1 MDPFHL
7 LIVPIA
13 CLASR
18 QLFSAS
24 IIPSMQRLK
33 GLNFVDTISDM
44 NRYEE
49 AVDKLFDTLNCT
61 SIKFERF

>member
-13 CLASR
+13 CLAYR